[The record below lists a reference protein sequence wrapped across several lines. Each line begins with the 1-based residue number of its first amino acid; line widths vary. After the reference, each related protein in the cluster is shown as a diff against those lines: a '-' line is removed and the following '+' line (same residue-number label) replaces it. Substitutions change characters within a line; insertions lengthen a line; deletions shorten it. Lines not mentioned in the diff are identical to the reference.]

1 MEEIVHPKGKVY
13 YSMGEVCEMFGVNA
27 SLLRFWEKEFP
38 MLKISKNS
46 RGHRKYTTKDVDNIR
61 LIYHLVKEQRM
72 TLDGARR
79 RLRNNPEGIEHD
91 AEVVEHLRRIRN
103 MLAALKAEMGDDTE
117 VIDIDDAEDMA
128 EEEATVAYE
137 PAEVE
142 LAEETVAVEQVE
154 EEPVEVEQ
162 VEEEPEAVEQVEE
175 EPVVAEPV
183 EEPAKA
189 VPAEE
194 LADFRMEPQSSQQP
208 AEEAPKKAHK
218 GPKVGT
224 LIGGNLFSPEDIRLA
239 VAKKNS
245 KEAKSQVIE
254 QTLF

>member
-117 VIDIDDAEDMA
+117 VIDIDDEVDMA
-128 EEEATVAYE
+128 EEEVATVAYE

-142 LAEETVAVEQVE
+142 LAEEPVEVEQAE
-154 EEPVEVEQ
+154 EEPVE
-162 VEEEPEAVEQVEE
+162 VEQVEE

-194 LADFRMEPQSSQQP
+194 LADFRMEPQSSQQL

>member
-117 VIDIDDAEDMA
+117 VIDIDDEVDMA
-128 EEEATVAYE
+128 EEEVAAVAYE

-142 LAEETVAVEQVE
+142 LAEETVAVEQAE
-154 EEPVEVEQ
+154 EESV
-162 VEEEPEAVEQVEE
+162 AVEQVEE